1 MTEKYTLI
9 ISEKPQSA
17 KRIAQSL
24 ADDKVEDNK
33 TADGVPFYAITRDG
47 RSIIVAPAV
56 GHLFGLKQS
65 SKGWNYPVFDIHWE
79 PIYFKKASAYTKK
92 YFDNLQALAKNAED
106 FIIATDY
113 DIEGDVIGINILK
126 FICNKESAKRMKFS
140 TLIKSD
146 LEEAYASMMPSMD
159 FGQVNAGLARHTL
172 DWYYGI
178 NITRALSLAMKSAG
192 RFFILSTGRVQ
203 GPSLKILAD
212 REAEIR
218 AFQPTPFWEM
228 EMRLNIA
235 GVEIIAMHEK
245 EKFWVKSDAEKI
257 LEECK
262 GKKTRLTGIEK
273 KKYKQKPPTPFDLT
287 TLQSESYRWF
297 GFTPMQT
304 QNIAQS
310 LYEAGLIS
318 YPRTSSQKLP
328 EKIGY
333 HAILKSLGKQKG
345 YKSLADELLL
355 KTELKPNE
363 GEKSDPAHPSIYPT
377 GERPERL
384 TAQNQ
389 KVYDLIV
396 KRFLA
401 VFAEHATRESLKYVF
416 AIGANNFFAVGKT
429 TLEEGWLKFYA
440 PYISAEDQTFPELEE
455 NKEYQ
460 CEVLMIDKET
470 QPPNRFN
477 EASIVKELEK
487 RGLGTK
493 ATRATIVRTLF
504 LRGYVLGR
512 AIEVSDLGSSVANTL
527 DKYSPEIL
535 SEELTRSFEEKMDK
549 IQTNEINK
557 EDVIAEAEVLLK
569 KVMAKFK
576 ENEKAVGEELLKAF
590 IETRRNAKLVG
601 KCHVCAA
608 NGRDGDLKIIRS
620 MKSGK
625 RFIGCSK
632 YPDCKTGFPLP
643 QTGVVEPMK
652 QACSRCGKPMV
663 VVRREGRVFRN
674 CIDHECKPKKKFI
687 PAGAAAPAIEATSDA
702 TASSAATQL
711 SKEADATTAEVK
723 PKKTRKKSA
732 KAVVEVEKEA
742 EVNEAPAE
750 GKPKRKRGR
759 PRKTET
765 A

>member
-24 ADDKVEDNK
+24 ADGKVQDNK
-33 TADGVPFYAITRDG
+33 TADSVPFYAITRDG

-146 LEEAYASMMPSMD
+146 LEEAYNSMMPSMD

-203 GPSLKILAD
+203 GPALKILAD
-212 REAEIR
+212 REAEIK
-218 AFQPTPFWEM
+218 AFKPVPFWEM
-228 EMRLNIA
+228 EMRLNVA
-235 GVEIIAMHEK
+235 GVEILALHEK
-245 EKFWVKSDAEKI
+245 EKFWVKPDAEKV
-257 LEECK
+257 LGDCK
-262 GKKTRLTGIEK
+262 GEKAKLTGIEK
-273 KKYKQKPPTPFDLT
+273 KKYKQNPPTPFDLT

-345 YKSLADELLL
+345 YKSLVDELLL

-416 AIGANNFFAVGKT
+416 TIGENNFFAVGKT

-440 PYISAEDQTFPELEE
+440 PYISAEDQAFPELEE

-549 IQTNEINK
+549 IQTSEIKK
-557 EDVIAEAEVLLK
+557 EDVIAEAEILLK

-576 ENEKAVGEELLKAF
+576 DNEKAVGEELLKAF

-674 CIDHECKPKKKFI
+674 CIDHECKPKKKFV
-687 PAGAAAPAIEATSDA
+687 PVGDAPAVGAMLDA
-702 TASSAATQL
+702 ASSAATQP
-711 SKEADATTAEVK
+711 SKEAAETTEKVK
-723 PKKTRKKSA
+723 PKKPRKKPA
-732 KAVVEVEKEA
+732 KATVVAVAKA
-742 EVNEAPAE
+742 EVGEAPAE
-750 GKPKRKRGR
+750 EKPKRKRGR
-759 PRKTET
+759 PKKAET